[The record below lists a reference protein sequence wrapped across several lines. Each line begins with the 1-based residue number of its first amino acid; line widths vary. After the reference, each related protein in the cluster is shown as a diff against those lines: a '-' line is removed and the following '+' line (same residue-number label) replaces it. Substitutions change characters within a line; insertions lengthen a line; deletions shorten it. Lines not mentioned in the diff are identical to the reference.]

1 MAAPHVSGIVALL
14 KSLHP
19 TWSPL
24 AIKSA
29 IMTTGRLSRL
39 HHHESAFFSLLT
51 FLFPASVVDNAHHPL
66 TADGYPRKLADPF
79 DFGGGHINPDKAADP
94 GLVYDIKPHDFDEF
108 NCSFIAPGLS
118 ASCGNTRI
126 PVYHLNLPSISIPD
140 LKTKVTVSRTVTNVG
155 SAGSTYVAIVEP
167 PPGVRMEV
175 RPSKLVFDKPN
186 ESKTFT
192 VTLTSL
198 VKTQGSFIFGSLTWK
213 DKTHVVR
220 IPVAVRPVILDF
232 YADVA

>member
-1 MAAPHVSGIVALL
+1 M
-14 KSLHP
+14 SL
-19 TWSPL
+19 
-24 AIKSA
+24 
-29 IMTTGRLSRL
+29 
-39 HHHESAFFSLLT
+39 FFSLNP
-51 FLFPASVVDNAHHPL
+51 FLFPASVVDNAHQPI

-79 DFGGGHINPDKAADP
+79 DFGSGHINPDKAADP
-94 GLVYDIKPHDFDEF
+94 GLVYDIQSKDFDEF
-108 NCSFIAPGLS
+108 NCSFVDSGTGPN
-118 ASCGNTRI
+118 CGNTRI

-155 SAGSTYVAIVEP
+155 SAGSTYDAIVEP
-167 PPGVRMEV
+167 PPGARMEV
-175 RPSKLVFDKPN
+175 RPSKLVFNKPN

-198 VKTQGSFIFGSLTWK
+198 VKTQGSFSFGCLTWK